1 MKIPT
6 TVIPGEGYDYE
17 NLNNVHRNMIPSTL
31 RASEVIIAL
40 AKNNRCTNFNRRTFL
55 FQKRLL
61 ISLRGFCLACYFQ
74 IFYGFCISFL
84 VLKDSLY

>member
-61 ISLRGFCLACYFQ
+61 ISLRGFFVWPVTAKYFMV
-74 IFYGFCISFL
+74 FVFPF
-84 VLKDSLY
+84 